1 MTLGQR
7 LKELRLSKNWTLREL
22 AKLVEA
28 DFTYLSKIENDRTD
42 RPPSEELLG
51 KLADKLGAN
60 RDELMGLSGELPKDV
75 REAVARNKQALAFLR
90 SAVSK
95 DLSPEEWAR
104 LKDEIEKRNQG
115 VHGEDHKE

>member
-7 LKELRLSKNWTLREL
+7 LKELRLSKNLTLREL
-22 AKLVEA
+22 AKLVDM

-51 KLADKLGAN
+51 KLADKLGVD

-75 REAVARNKQALAFLR
+75 REAVARSKQALAFLR
-90 SAVSK
+90 SAVTR

-104 LKDEIEKRNQG
+104 LKEEIENRNR
-115 VHGEDHKE
+115 GET